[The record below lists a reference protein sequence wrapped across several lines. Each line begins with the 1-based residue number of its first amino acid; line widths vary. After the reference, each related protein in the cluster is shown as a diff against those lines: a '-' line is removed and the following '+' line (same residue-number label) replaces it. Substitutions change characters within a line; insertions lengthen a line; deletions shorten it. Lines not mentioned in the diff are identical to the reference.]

1 MLTSHAQL
9 YLLVAGPDWLTS
21 VLAGMMGTSVWR
33 VLASQTAPSALL
45 LSLPATFAGAFQ
57 LRIHEGGAFGALSSA
72 LLFLAAA
79 VQARPGRAAPRCFA
93 RRVGSSR

>member
-1 MLTSHAQL
+1 M
-9 YLLVAGPDWLTS
+9 AGPDWLTS